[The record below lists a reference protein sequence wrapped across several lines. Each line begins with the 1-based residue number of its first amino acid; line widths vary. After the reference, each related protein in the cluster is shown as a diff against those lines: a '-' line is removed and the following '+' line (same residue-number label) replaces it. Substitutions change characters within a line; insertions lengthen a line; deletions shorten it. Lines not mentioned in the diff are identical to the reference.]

1 MSMVC
6 AHCGTPST
14 HQRQAIP
21 WCTQCG
27 IWLVHDEPT
36 GQWVSFAEHAWR
48 QPRVLQ
54 LQAIAQTRDAA
65 TAAQPTALAL
75 LPPGWHTAV
84 GEPAH
89 VGCYTLDL
97 HPPAGPVDLYAY
109 LVPPYRGRDWR
120 VRVYNRT
127 AGVCRALFTA
137 DTATAATFPDVP
149 AAVTAAV
156 DAVRSAITG
165 RH

>member
-1 MSMVC
+1 MSIVC

-21 WCTQCG
+21 WCVHCG

-48 QPRVLQ
+48 QPRALQ

-65 TAAQPTALAL
+65 TAAQPAALAL

-84 GEPAH
+84 GEPSH
-89 VGCYTLDL
+89 GGCCTLDL

-109 LVPPYRGRDWR
+109 LVPPYRGYDWR

-127 AGVCRALFTA
+127 AGVCRALFTPG
-137 DTATAATFPDVP
+137 AAT

-156 DAVRSAITG
+156 DAVHSAITG
-165 RH
+165 RD